1 MSNTSESTKAARPH
15 FALAILLAL
24 VAALTIAACGDD
36 DTVGGGGGDG
46 GGETEVAQ
54 SGPVRGELTISN
66 WPAYMDTGRNNT
78 VAEFEQATG
87 VQVDYIEDV
96 NDNAEFFGKLRPQLE
111 RGQSGGRSIFVVT
124 DWMAKQMYDLGYL
137 QELDHADLTTVFDN
151 ILPSLESPS
160 FDPER
165 KFSVPWQSGMTGI
178 MVNEELAP
186 DVRSVNDLFD
196 PEYEGKVTMLSEMRD
211 TVPLVMKADGVDPAD
226 AEKQDWLDAIDKL
239 REAAES
245 GQIRRFT
252 GNDYN
257 QDMTNE
263 NVVAAIGWS
272 GDTSIIENPDV
283 RWRMPA
289 EGCILWSDNMVIP
302 TGAPNTPAALA
313 WMNFVYRPRV
323 QADIAEYVQYV
334 TPVQG
339 VDDVLRERDPELADN
354 QLIFPD
360 EEFTDECS
368 TQPDPPGSAED
379 QQEVTEAFQDMITGQ
394 G

>member
-1 MSNTSESTKAARPH
+1 MSNSSDNTRASRLRS
-15 FALAILLAL
+15 ALAMLVAL
-24 VAALTIAACGDD
+24 VAALTIGACGDD
-36 DTVGGGGGDG
+36 DTVGGGNG
-46 GGETEVAQ
+46 GGEAEVAQ

-66 WPAYMDTGRNNT
+66 WPAYMDTGKENT
-78 VAEFEQATG
+78 VAEFEDATG
-87 VQVDYIEDV
+87 VEIDYVEDV

-124 DWMAKQMYDLGYL
+124 DWMAKQMNDLGYL
-137 QELDHADLTTVFDN
+137 QQLNHDDLTTVFDN

-160 FDPER
+160 FDPQRE
-165 KFSVPWQSGMTGI
+165 FSVPWQSGMTGI
-178 MVNEELAP
+178 MVNEKLAP

-196 PEYEGKVTMLSEMRD
+196 PKYKGKVTMLSEMRD
-211 TVPLVMKADGVDPAD
+211 TVPLVMKADGVDPAEAD
-226 AEKQDWLDAIDKL
+226 KQDWLDAIEKL

-289 EGCILWSDNMVIP
+289 EGCVLWSDNMVIP
-302 TGAPNTPAALA
+302 KGAPNTAAALA

-334 TPVQG
+334 TPVSG
-339 VDDVLRERDPELADN
+339 LDDVLRERDPELADN

-360 EEFTDECS
+360 EEFTADCS
-368 TQPDPPGSAED
+368 TQPDPPGSEED
-379 QQEVTEAFQDMITGQ
+379 RQEVTEAFQDMITGQ

>member
-1 MSNTSESTKAARPH
+1 MSNTSDKSRTVRLRS
-15 FALAILLAL
+15 ALAVLVAL
-24 VAALTIAACGDD
+24 VAALAIGACGDD
-36 DTVGGGGGDG
+36 DTVGGGGNG
-46 GGETEVAQ
+46 GGEAEVAK

-66 WPAYMDTGRNNT
+66 WPAYMDTGKENT
-78 VAEFEQATG
+78 VAEFEDATG
-87 VQVDYIEDV
+87 VEVDYVEDV

-111 RGQSGGRSIFVVT
+111 QGQSGGRSIFVVT

-137 QELDHADLTTVFDN
+137 QELSRDDLTTVFDN

-178 MVNEELAP
+178 MVNEKLAP
-186 DVRSVNDLFD
+186 DIRSVNDLFD
-196 PEYEGKVTMLSEMRD
+196 PKYKGKVTMLSEMRD
-211 TVPLVMKADGVDPAD
+211 TVPLVMKADGVDPASAD
-226 AEKQDWLDAIDKL
+226 KQDWLDAIEKL

-283 RWRMPA
+283 KWRMPA

-302 TGAPNTPAALA
+302 KGAPNTPAALA
-313 WMNFVYRPRV
+313 WMNFVYRPNV

-334 TPVQG
+334 TPVSE
-339 VDDVLRERDPELADN
+339 VDDVLRQRDPKLADN

-360 EEFTDECS
+360 EQFTADCS
-368 TQPDPPGSAED
+368 TQPDPPGSEAD